1 MVADKSQVAGRQTV
15 SMHASAW
22 PINVHKGKK
31 KFKHLP
37 GEKKQQRKEQIAAKR
52 QIRAQCRGFDLAAV
66 NAALEEVVT
75 KSVDIFAFEPME
87 DRDRAQI
94 HKLASIYRLKSSSQG
109 SGKRRF
115 TVVTH
120 TRHTSLPTGI
130 DKDRL
135 LFVSFTSCHCVVK
148 LF

>member
-31 KFKHLP
+31 KKHIP

-66 NAALEEVVT
+66 NAVQSLSVT
-75 KSVDIFAFEPME
+75 ESA
-87 DRDRAQI
+87 
-94 HKLASIYRLKSSSQG
+94 
-109 SGKRRF
+109 
-115 TVVTH
+115 
-120 TRHTSLPTGI
+120 
-130 DKDRL
+130 
-135 LFVSFTSCHCVVK
+135 C
-148 LF
+148 